1 MSSDRSA
8 AGDHAPHHL
17 FERVAR
23 GVSKVMGSAA
33 AFAVAI
39 GIVVLWAASG
49 PLFGFSQTWQ
59 LVINTGTTIVTFL
72 MVFLLQ
78 STQNRDTTAVHQK
91 LDELIEATKAAHDDL
106 VGLEDAPPEVV
117 ERVKR
122 DHARRRSQEEH
133 EEAEAATDRSAS

>member
-1 MSSDRSA
+1 V
-8 AGDHAPHHL
+8 

-23 GVSKVMGSAA
+23 TAAKAMGSAA
-33 AFAVAI
+33 AFVAALSV
-39 GIVVLWAASG
+39 VVLWAVSG

-59 LVINTGTTIVTFL
+59 LVINTSTTIVTFL

-78 STQNRDTTAVHQK
+78 SSQNRDTIAVHQK
-91 LDELIEATKAAHDDL
+91 LDELIEATKAAHDDV

-122 DHARRRSQEEH
+122 DHVKRRQSEEQG
-133 EEAEAATDRSAS
+133 AAVGGEPELP

>member
-133 EEAEAATDRSAS
+133 EEEAAATDRSAS

>member
-1 MSSDRSA
+1 MADVPATDAHTPR
-8 AGDHAPHHL
+8 HV

-23 GVSKVMGSAA
+23 TASKAMGSAA
-33 AFAVAI
+33 AFVAALSVVVVWAVT
-39 GIVVLWAASG
+39 G

-78 STQNRDTTAVHQK
+78 SSQNRDTIAVHQK
-91 LDELIEATKAAHDDL
+91 LDELIEATKAAHDDV

-122 DHARRRSQEEH
+122 DHAERRRREEGS
-133 EEAEAATDRSAS
+133 AALAGDSDRP

>member
-1 MSSDRSA
+1 MAGDRSA
-8 AGDHAPHHL
+8 AQEHAPHHV
-17 FERVAR
+17 FERIAR
-23 GVSKVMGSAA
+23 AVSKLMGSAT
-33 AFAVAI
+33 AFAAAI
-39 GIVVLWAASG
+39 AIVVVWAASG

-91 LDELIEATKAAHDDL
+91 LDELIEATRAAHDDV

-122 DHARRRSQEEH
+122 DHARRRTQQ
-133 EEAEAATDRSAS
+133 AATADRDA

>member
-1 MSSDRSA
+1 VA
-8 AGDHAPHHL
+8 AL
-17 FERVAR
+17 SV
-23 GVSKVMGSAA
+23 VVVW
-33 AFAVAI
+33 AVT
-39 GIVVLWAASG
+39 G

-78 STQNRDTTAVHQK
+78 SSQNRDTIAVHQK
-91 LDELIEATKAAHDDL
+91 LDELIEATKAAHDDV

-122 DHARRRSQEEH
+122 DHAERRRREEGR
-133 EEAEAATDRSAS
+133 AALAGDSDRP

>member
-1 MSSDRSA
+1 MARNRTADRE
-8 AGDHAPHHL
+8 HAPHHV

-23 GVSKVMGSAA
+23 AASKVLGSAA
-33 AFAVAI
+33 AFIVAA
-39 GIVVLWAASG
+39 GIVVLWAVSG

-72 MVFLLQ
+72 MVFLVQ
-78 STQNRDTTAVHQK
+78 ATQNRDTIAVHQK
-91 LDELIEATKAAHDDL
+91 LDELIEATKAAHDDV

-122 DHARRRSQEEH
+122 DHARRRRQEQA
-133 EEAEAATDRSAS
+133 EAERTAS

>member
-1 MSSDRSA
+1 MAGDRSA
-8 AGDHAPHHL
+8 ARGHAPHHV
-17 FERVAR
+17 FERIAR
-23 GVSKVMGSAA
+23 AVSKLMGSATAFA
-33 AFAVAI
+33 AAVAI
-39 GIVVLWAASG
+39 VALWAASG

-91 LDELIEATKAAHDDL
+91 LDELIEATRAAHDDV

-122 DHARRRSQEEH
+122 DHARRRN
-133 EEAEAATDRSAS
+133 AEAATADRDA

>member
-1 MSSDRSA
+1 M
-8 AGDHAPHHL
+8 

-23 GVSKVMGSAA
+23 AASKAMGSAA
-33 AFAVAI
+33 AFVAALS
-39 GIVVLWAASG
+39 VVVVWAATG

-78 STQNRDTTAVHQK
+78 SSQNRDTIAVHQK
-91 LDELIEATKAAHDDL
+91 LDELIEATKAAHDDV

-122 DHARRRSQEEH
+122 DHAERRGREEGR
-133 EEAEAATDRSAS
+133 AALAGDSDRP

>member
-122 DHARRRSQEEH
+122 DHARRRQQEEH
-133 EEAEAATDRSAS
+133 EQEVATDRSAS